1 MSLAIFREEPWKNS
15 HQAYQSS
22 IFAMSPAPEYA
33 SSEVLLSSLY
43 RVAGFDEVSEK
54 SVPARGKEVDRL
66 VQKRR
71 DRGGSPD
78 GSALDGD
85 SFYTML
91 HSVLE
96 SPKLPNQSSRRF
108 LQVTPLVPQSSL
120 FSGSAR
126 LGGNPWNAGSL
137 VRRMI
142 SFGAGDVAEAKAVW
156 QALFDALSVGD
167 DDDIFARFLQ
177 DEMRAWIPEPTWS
190 IAPFYTSG
198 FMTVDDR
205 DGLEYPARSFVADLS
220 RIIDAKKSMTRRQW
234 TSLLEAI
241 IRLAA
246 VSHVIWICDVQSR
259 IWSCVKDALQGAG
272 PGNESETKA
281 AMLPRS
287 LSYLSYGDRALPGL
301 TDRVAGFLKSRLG
314 LNAVLWAAQDN
325 DPGFQPS
332 LNSCADV
339 AAFCA
344 VVRASRDKMTAAG
357 LAEILVNVNERE
369 NWAFL
374 CKKGIGANLMEF
386 SRHVL
391 GQRQAANPILR
402 GYDQG
407 YILRKKGSSQ
417 SSPWIVGLGPVAVLA
432 LVHCSLAE
440 TSGPRS
446 VHRLAEHMAS
456 YGISVEHH
464 DIPQNDL
471 GQQLRMLGLV
481 LDSPDAESGM
491 LLVPPFERQQ
501 D

>member
-1 MSLAIFREEPWKNS
+1 MSLAAFREEPWKKS
-15 HQAYQSS
+15 HQAYQAS
-22 IFAMSPAPEYA
+22 IFTMTPAPEYA

-43 RVAGFDEVSEK
+43 RVAGFSDITEK
-54 SVPARGKEVDRL
+54 SVASRGKVVDRF
-66 VQKRR
+66 VQKHR
-71 DRGGSPD
+71 DRGTSPD

-96 SPKLPNQSSRRF
+96 SPKLPNQSSKRF
-108 LQVTPLVPQSSL
+108 LQVTPLVPQSSM
-120 FSGSAR
+120 FSGSPR

-142 SFGAGDVAEAKAVW
+142 SLGSKDDAEAQSVW
-156 QALFDALSVGD
+156 HALFDALSVGD

-177 DEMRAWIPEPTWS
+177 DEVRAWDPGPTWS
-190 IAPFYTSG
+190 VTPFEVSSFLAPG
-198 FMTVDDR
+198 DR
-205 DGLEYPARSFVADLS
+205 EGLQYPARRFVSDLY
-220 RIIDAKKSMTRRQW
+220 RIMDAKQSMTRRQW
-234 TSLLEAI
+234 TSLLESI

-259 IWSCVKDALQGAG
+259 IWGSVKESLSGSG
-272 PGNESETKA
+272 PSNEVEARA
-281 AMLPRS
+281 AVLPDS

-314 LNAVLWAAQDN
+314 LNAVLWAAEDCN
-325 DPGFQPS
+325 EGIMPS
-332 LNSCADV
+332 LSSCSEIAD
-339 AAFCA
+339 FCR
-344 VVRASRDKMTAAG
+344 VVRNSRDRMNAAG
-357 LAEILVNVNERE
+357 LAEVLGHVNETE
-369 NWAFL
+369 NWALL
-374 CKKGIGANLMEF
+374 CKKGIGSNLMEF
-386 SRHVL
+386 SRHML

-446 VHRLAEHMAS
+446 VRRLAEHMAA
-456 YGISVEHH
+456 YGISVEHQ
-464 DIPQNDL
+464 DIAKNDL

-501 D
+501 V